1 MLKAQSLSYRLQDK
15 NLIHDI
21 SLDFHPGVL
30 YGILGP
36 NGSGKST
43 LLKTL
48 AGIWKKSSGEV
59 LWHGRDL
66 LQNAR
71 KEISK
76 TISLVPQNA
85 QLYFEFS
92 VSEVV
97 MMGRYPHRSKFSCK
111 KQESEMLEWALTIV
125 DAWHLRQ
132 RLVCHLSNGE
142 RQRVY
147 IARALM
153 TESPILLL
161 DEPTASLDI
170 KHQLEIWQLLRD
182 LLQRGKVIIVTN
194 HDLTSVERYC
204 DQIAVINQGR
214 CIAAGIFSD
223 VMTPQLIHEVFG
235 VVEQT
240 NNAMRNFVLPEIPLK
255 KVRIH

>member
-1 MLKAQSLSYRLQDK
+1 MLNAEALSYRLQNKD
-15 NLIHDI
+15 LISDI
-21 SLDFHPGVL
+21 SLNFHPGVL

-48 AGIWKKSSGEV
+48 AGIWKPTSGHV
-59 LWHGRDL
+59 LWHGQDL
-66 LQNAR
+66 LQNPR

-76 TISLVPQNA
+76 IISLVPQNA
-85 QLYFEFS
+85 QLYFDFS
-92 VSEVV
+92 VTEVV
-97 MMGRYPHRSKFSCK
+97 LMGRYPHGSLFSNK
-111 KQESEMLEWALTIV
+111 KAEGEMLEWALTMV

-132 RLVCHLSNGE
+132 RLVSHLSNGE

-170 KHQLEIWQLLRD
+170 RHQLEIWQLLRT
-182 LLQRGKVIIVTN
+182 LLQSGKVIIVTN
-194 HDLTSVERYC
+194 HDLTAAERYC
-204 DQIAVINQGR
+204 DQIAVLNQGR
-214 CIAAGIFSD
+214 CVAVGAFS
-223 VMTPQLIHEVFG
+223 VIITPKLIHSVFG
-235 VVEQT
+235 VEEHAD
-240 NNAMRNFVLPEIPLK
+240 NRMRHFTLPRK
-255 KVRIH
+255 